1 MGKWQF
7 ATKKERVQ
15 VICRKIVGMSQHTGE
30 KVGDK

>member
-15 VICRKIVGMSQHTGE
+15 VICRKIGGMSQHSEE
-30 KVGDK
+30 KEDDK